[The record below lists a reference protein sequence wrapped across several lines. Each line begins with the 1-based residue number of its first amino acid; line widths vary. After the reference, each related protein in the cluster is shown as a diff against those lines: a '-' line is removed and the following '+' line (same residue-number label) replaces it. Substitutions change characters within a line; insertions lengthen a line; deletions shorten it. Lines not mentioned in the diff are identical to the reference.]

1 MDTLKE
7 FYFHKYLKNIL
18 IILPF
23 IFSKDFNG
31 QFYILNLLIGFFIF
45 CLINYVVYTTNDYLD
60 RKIDKKNKLK
70 TKKNINKEKVIFLN
84 SFMFLLLFFMF
95 LLDVVFFNF
104 WIVFYLVIFYLYTFS
119 FKFIKYLDLI
129 CLPLFYLIRCFFGAE
144 IMSIKL
150 SLGFIFFFFSQ
161 FLTLAL
167 IKRITQIKVNKLSK
181 NNSIIAYSN
190 KDIQSFYILIIILF
204 LISCFVLL
212 IYLHNNLFFF
222 ENKIFLN
229 SLNLGTLNNNIVF
242 FVYSLSMIRMIYLS
256 YLNKINKDI
265 FDFVINDKISQ
276 ISVVLLLT
284 IILISWK

>member
-1 MDTLKE
+1 MKE

>member
-1 MDTLKE
+1 LDTLKE